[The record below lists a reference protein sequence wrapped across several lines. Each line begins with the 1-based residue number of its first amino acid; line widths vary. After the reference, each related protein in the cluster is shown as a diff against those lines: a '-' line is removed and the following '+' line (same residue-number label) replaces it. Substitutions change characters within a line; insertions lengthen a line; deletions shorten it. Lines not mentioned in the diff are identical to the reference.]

1 MATQKRK
8 LTTILAMDVVNY
20 SAKMAVDDERTLKQL
35 AVCRKIIERIV
46 SSESGRIFNTAGDA
60 FMIDFSSPVHAVN
73 ASIKIQKEIFNLNKS
88 LSKEESLEFRIG
100 INMGDVLVEG
110 DNLFGDGVNIAA
122 RLEAIAPPGRVC
134 ISGSVHDLISSTNI
148 NDKIYKKG
156 MQRLKNIKNPIDSY
170 FIETVEGSNFAKN
183 FKVKKVGAINN
194 RMIFL
199 GGGFFSFVIICL
211 VFILFNNSN
220 EINVNLNS
228 IAISPITTTSKEQ
241 EKINLA
247 AGLTQDIAASLTR
260 ASKKLNIV
268 KLNKANEDVSTISK
282 MTGAK
287 YLINGDIKE
296 AGKNIRV
303 TINLVDAENSN
314 IVWSD
319 KYDKTLE
326 IDNLFT
332 LQDEVVSNIIDAL
345 VGNGDILSKEVSKV
359 GLTATAQNLDS
370 YACINF
376 TKNQF
381 FPSFS
386 FDYYN
391 KAVECLEKS
400 IIDDPQYAEAWQYY
414 GYLLAWGYSIFEVY
428 EQDILTK
435 ALEAVQEAI
444 RLDSNYAMAYRTK
457 AEIEFYAGNF
467 EQMLKDG
474 KKALEI
480 APNDLDIIGGIA
492 YITGLSGWGC
502 HSSEE
507 LKKKYNID
515 KKACYRLERGR
526 ELGVLAAKL
535 DKVNSVLGDN
545 FGQVAFYQDSQNWEK
560 VLEVMEDTPVPFLW
574 WWHHYMGC
582 ANHGLG
588 NKDKAQNH
596 FNKIAEILGDNTLE
610 KMKKGMIIW
619 HEMTVYEEM
628 MPVYLEYGLK

>member
-1 MATQKRK
+1 MDSQKRK

-20 SAKMAVDDERTLKQL
+20 SKKMAVDDEGTLKQL
-35 AVCRKIIERIV
+35 SVCKKIIEKTIT
-46 SSESGRIFNTAGDA
+46 SAEGRIFNTAGDA
-60 FMIDFSSPVHAVN
+60 FMIEFTSPVQAVN
-73 ASIKIQKEIFNLNKS
+73 SAIKIQKEIHNLNKE
-88 LSKEESLEFRIG
+88 LGEDKTLEFRIG
-100 INMGDVLVEG
+100 INMGDVLIQE
-110 DNLFGDGVNIAA
+110 DNLFGDGVNVAS
-122 RLEAIAPPGRVC
+122 RLESIAPPGRIC
-134 ISGSVHDLISSTNI
+134 ISGSVYSLVSNNI
-148 NDKIYKKG
+148 KEKIYSKG
-156 MQRLKNIKNPIDSY
+156 SQNLKNINKPIDAY
-170 FIETVEGSNFAKN
+170 FVEIEEGSNVAKD
-183 FKVKKVGAINN
+183 FKVSQSKAGNKN
-194 RMIFL
+194 IFL
-199 GGGFFSFVIICL
+199 IGGVAASFFVILL
-211 VFILFNNSN
+211 VFVMFKDSN

-228 IAISPITTTSKEQ
+228 IAISPITTSSKEQ

-260 ASKKLNIV
+260 ASKKLNII
-268 KLNKANEDVSTISK
+268 KLNSADESLVNIAKQ
-282 MTGAK
+282 TGAK

-303 TINLVDAENSN
+303 SVNLVDVENAN

-332 LQDEVVSNIIDAL
+332 LQDEVVSNIIDEL

-480 APNDLDIIGGIA
+480 APNDLQIIGGIA

-535 DKVNSVLGDN
+535 DKVNSNLGDN

>member
-1 MATQKRK
+1 MDSQKRK

-20 SAKMAVDDERTLKQL
+20 SKKMAVDDEGTLKQL
-35 AVCRKIIERIV
+35 SVCKKIIEKTIA
-46 SSESGRIFNTAGDA
+46 SAEGRIFNTAGDA
-60 FMIDFSSPVHAVN
+60 FMIEFTSPVQAVN
-73 ASIKIQKEIFNLNKS
+73 SAIKIQKEIHNLNKE
-88 LSKEESLEFRIG
+88 LREDKTLEFRIG
-100 INMGDVLVEG
+100 INMGDVLIQE
-110 DNLFGDGVNIAA
+110 DNLFGDGVNVAS
-122 RLEAIAPPGRVC
+122 RLESIAPPGRIC
-134 ISGSVHDLISSTNI
+134 ISGSVYSLVSNNI
-148 NDKIYKKG
+148 KEKIYSKG
-156 MQRLKNIKNPIDSY
+156 SQKLKNINRPIDAY
-170 FIETVEGSNFAKN
+170 FIEIEEGSNVAKD
-183 FKVKKVGAINN
+183 FKVSQSKAGNKN
-194 RMIFL
+194 IFL
-199 GGGFFSFVIICL
+199 IGGVAASFFVILL
-211 VFILFNNSN
+211 VFVMFKDSN

-228 IAISPITTTSKEQ
+228 IAISPITTASKEQ

-260 ASKKLNIV
+260 ASKKLNII
-268 KLNKANEDVSTISK
+268 KLNSADESIVNIAKK
-282 MTGAK
+282 TGAK

-314 IVWSD
+314 IVWTD

-480 APNDLDIIGGIA
+480 APNDLQIIGGIA

-535 DKVNSVLGDN
+535 DKVNSNLGDN

>member
-1 MATQKRK
+1 MDSQKRK

-20 SAKMAVDDERTLKQL
+20 SKKMAVDDEGTLKQL
-35 AVCRKIIERIV
+35 SVCKKIIEKTIA
-46 SSESGRIFNTAGDA
+46 SAEGRIFNTAGDA
-60 FMIDFSSPVHAVN
+60 FMIEFTSPVQAVN
-73 ASIKIQKEIFNLNKS
+73 SAIKIQKEIHNLNKE
-88 LSKEESLEFRIG
+88 LREDKTLEFRIG
-100 INMGDVLVEG
+100 INMGDVLIQE
-110 DNLFGDGVNIAA
+110 DNLFGDGVNVAS
-122 RLEAIAPPGRVC
+122 RLESIAPPGRIC
-134 ISGSVHDLISSTNI
+134 ISGSVYSLVSNNI
-148 NDKIYKKG
+148 KEKIYSKG
-156 MQRLKNIKNPIDSY
+156 SQKLKNINKPIDAY
-170 FIETVEGSNFAKN
+170 FIEIEEGSNVAKD
-183 FKVKKVGAINN
+183 FKVSQSKAGNKN
-194 RMIFL
+194 IFL
-199 GGGFFSFVIICL
+199 IGGVAASFFVILL
-211 VFILFNNSN
+211 VFVMFKDSN

-228 IAISPITTTSKEQ
+228 IAISPITTASKEQ

-260 ASKKLNIV
+260 ASKKLNII
-268 KLNKANEDVSTISK
+268 KLNSADESLVNIAKQ
-282 MTGAK
+282 TGAK

-303 TINLVDAENSN
+303 SVNLVDVENAN

-480 APNDLDIIGGIA
+480 APNDLQIIGGIA

-535 DKVNSVLGDN
+535 DKVNSNLGDN

-588 NKDKAQNH
+588 NTEKAQNH

>member
-1 MATQKRK
+1 MDSQKRK

-20 SAKMAVDDERTLKQL
+20 SKKMAVDDEGTLKQL
-35 AVCRKIIERIV
+35 SVCKKIIEKTIA
-46 SSESGRIFNTAGDA
+46 SAEGRIFNTAGDA
-60 FMIDFSSPVHAVN
+60 FMIEFTSPVQAVN
-73 ASIKIQKEIFNLNKS
+73 SAIKIQKEIHNLNKE
-88 LSKEESLEFRIG
+88 LREDKTLEFRIG
-100 INMGDVLVEG
+100 INMGDVLIQE
-110 DNLFGDGVNIAA
+110 DNLFGDGVNVAS
-122 RLEAIAPPGRVC
+122 RLESIAPPGRIC
-134 ISGSVHDLISSTNI
+134 ISGSVYSLVSNNI
-148 NDKIYKKG
+148 KEKIYSKG
-156 MQRLKNIKNPIDSY
+156 SQKLKNINRPIDAY
-170 FIETVEGSNFAKN
+170 FIEIEEGSNVAKD
-183 FKVKKVGAINN
+183 FKVSQSKAGNKN
-194 RMIFL
+194 IFL
-199 GGGFFSFVIICL
+199 IGGVAASFFVILL
-211 VFILFNNSN
+211 VFVMFKDSN

-228 IAISPITTTSKEQ
+228 IAISPITTASKEQ

-260 ASKKLNIV
+260 ASKKLNII
-268 KLNKANEDVSTISK
+268 KLNSADESLVNIAKQ
-282 MTGAK
+282 TGAK

-314 IVWSD
+314 IVWTD

-480 APNDLDIIGGIA
+480 APNDLQIIGGIA

-535 DKVNSVLGDN
+535 DKVNSNLGDN

>member
-1 MATQKRK
+1 MDSQKRK

-20 SAKMAVDDERTLKQL
+20 SKKMAVDDEGTLKQL
-35 AVCRKIIERIV
+35 SVCKKIIEKTIT
-46 SSESGRIFNTAGDA
+46 SAEGRIFNTAGDA
-60 FMIDFSSPVHAVN
+60 FMIEFNSPVQAVN
-73 ASIKIQKEIFNLNKS
+73 SAIKIQKEIHNLNKE
-88 LSKEESLEFRIG
+88 LGEDKTLEFRIG
-100 INMGDVLVEG
+100 INMGDVLIQE
-110 DNLFGDGVNIAA
+110 DNLFGDGVNVAS
-122 RLEAIAPPGRVC
+122 RLESIAPPGRIC
-134 ISGSVHDLISSTNI
+134 ISGSVYSLVSNNI
-148 NDKIYKKG
+148 KEKIYSKG
-156 MQRLKNIKNPIDSY
+156 SQKLKNINKPIDAY
-170 FIETVEGSNFAKN
+170 FIEIEEGSNVAKD
-183 FKVKKVGAINN
+183 FKASQSKAGNKN
-194 RMIFL
+194 IFL
-199 GGGFFSFVIICL
+199 IGGVAASFFVILL
-211 VFILFNNSN
+211 VFVMFKDSN

-228 IAISPITTTSKEQ
+228 IAISPITTASKEQ

-260 ASKKLNIV
+260 ASKKLNII
-268 KLNKANEDVSTISK
+268 KLNSADESLVNIAKQ
-282 MTGAK
+282 TGAK

-303 TINLVDAENSN
+303 SVNLVDVENAN

-332 LQDEVVSNIIDAL
+332 LQDEVVSNIIDEL

-435 ALEAVQEAI
+435 ALEAVHEAI

-480 APNDLDIIGGIA
+480 APNDLEIIGGIA

-535 DKVNSVLGDN
+535 DKVNSNLGDN

>member
-1 MATQKRK
+1 
-8 LTTILAMDVVNY
+8 
-20 SAKMAVDDERTLKQL
+20 MAVDDEGTLKQL
-35 AVCRKIIERIV
+35 SVCKKIIEKTIA
-46 SSESGRIFNTAGDA
+46 SAEGRIFNTAGDA
-60 FMIDFSSPVHAVN
+60 FMIEFTSPVQAVN
-73 ASIKIQKEIFNLNKS
+73 SAIKIQKEIHNLNKE
-88 LSKEESLEFRIG
+88 LSEDKTLEFRIG
-100 INMGDVLVEG
+100 INMGDVLIQE
-110 DNLFGDGVNIAA
+110 DNLFGDGVNVAS
-122 RLEAIAPPGRVC
+122 RLESIAPPGRIC
-134 ISGSVHDLISSTNI
+134 ISGSVYSLVSNNI
-148 NDKIYKKG
+148 KEKIYSKG
-156 MQRLKNIKNPIDSY
+156 SQKLKNINKPIDAY
-170 FIETVEGSNFAKN
+170 FIEIEEGSNVAKD
-183 FKVKKVGAINN
+183 FKVSQSKAGNKN
-194 RMIFL
+194 IFL
-199 GGGFFSFVIICL
+199 IGGVAASFFVILL
-211 VFILFNNSN
+211 VFVMFKDSN

-228 IAISPITTTSKEQ
+228 IAISPITTASKEQ

-260 ASKKLNIV
+260 ASKKLNII
-268 KLNKANEDVSTISK
+268 KLNSADESLVNIAKQ
-282 MTGAK
+282 TGAK

-303 TINLVDAENSN
+303 SVNLVDVENAN

-480 APNDLDIIGGIA
+480 APNDLQIIGGIA

-535 DKVNSVLGDN
+535 DKVNSNLGDN

-596 FNKIAEILGDNTLE
+596 FNKIAEILGNNTLE

>member
-1 MATQKRK
+1 MDSQKRK

-20 SAKMAVDDERTLKQL
+20 SKKMAVDDEGTLKQL
-35 AVCRKIIERIV
+35 SVCKKIIEKTIA
-46 SSESGRIFNTAGDA
+46 SAEGRIFNTAGDA
-60 FMIDFSSPVHAVN
+60 FMIEFTSPVQAVN
-73 ASIKIQKEIFNLNKS
+73 SAIKIQKEIHNLNKE
-88 LSKEESLEFRIG
+88 LGEDKTLEFRIG
-100 INMGDVLVEG
+100 INMGDVLIQE
-110 DNLFGDGVNIAA
+110 DNLFGDGVNVAS
-122 RLEAIAPPGRVC
+122 RLESIAPPGRIC
-134 ISGSVHDLISSTNI
+134 ISGSVYSLVSNNI
-148 NDKIYKKG
+148 KEKIYSKG
-156 MQRLKNIKNPIDSY
+156 SQKLKNINRPIDAY
-170 FIETVEGSNFAKN
+170 FIEIEEGSNVAKD
-183 FKVKKVGAINN
+183 FKVSQSKAGNKN
-194 RMIFL
+194 IFL
-199 GGGFFSFVIICL
+199 IGGVAASFFVILL
-211 VFILFNNSN
+211 VFVMFKDSN

-228 IAISPITTTSKEQ
+228 IAISPITTSSKEQ

-260 ASKKLNIV
+260 ASKKLNII
-268 KLNKANEDVSTISK
+268 KLNSADESLVNIAKQ
-282 MTGAK
+282 TGAK

-314 IVWSD
+314 IVWTD

-507 LKKKYNID
+507 LKKKYNVD